1 MTVVNFI
8 FDLIDFILILSSISG
23 VKPKAKVVLLN
34 YLIISVLY
42 IVIDLSYIFWTD
54 QLKYISP
61 KEYLNPLDSILNA
74 L

>member
-34 YLIISVLY
+34 YFIISVLY
-42 IVIDLSYIFWTD
+42 IVID
-54 QLKYISP
+54 
-61 KEYLNPLDSILNA
+61 
-74 L
+74 